1 MSLACTDSII
11 VCWLIPIGV
20 SSTRFYWKS
29 LKSILDPMKILLINS
44 EYPPIGGGA
53 GNASSNIARVLEQ
66 RGQEVLV
73 LTSHWGDLPFEETR
87 DAVKVIRLSTLR
99 RKMDRSNAL
108 EQISFI
114 FSASFRTFGLIRQ
127 FKPDITLA
135 FFGLP
140 SGAVALLLKWFYR
153 IPYVVSLRGGD
164 VPGFRPYDFRMYHK
178 LAAPFLRLIWKNA
191 FSIIAN
197 SNGLRDLALAF
208 NSRYEIPV
216 IPNGVDTSQFTA
228 SNRDWSSP
236 HILSVGRVVYQKG
249 FDLGMRAL
257 SQLKDF
263 KWTWTIA
270 GDGPQMATLKTMAEE
285 YSINDRIHFA
295 GWLSSE
301 KLKEQYAAA
310 NVFLFPS
317 RHEGM
322 PNAVLEAMASGLPVV
337 ATKIAG
343 NEELVVDG
351 ETGRLVPT
359 EDVESLQE
367 SLKPLLVDAQMRE
380 QMGCAARQRVE
391 SAFSWNRVAEQY
403 ELILE
408 KAMK

>member
-1 MSLACTDSII
+1 
-11 VCWLIPIGV
+11 
-20 SSTRFYWKS
+20 
-29 LKSILDPMKILLINS
+29 MKILLINS

-53 GNASSNIARVLEQ
+53 GNASSNIARVLVQ
-66 RGQEVLV
+66 RGQDVLV

-208 NSRYEIPV
+208 DAHYEIPV

-263 KWTWTIA
+263 RWTWTIA

-285 YSINDRIHFA
+285 YGINDRIHFA

-391 SAFSWNRVAEQY
+391 LSFSWASVAQKYKE
-403 ELILE
+403 ILQRSIGNL
-408 KAMK
+408 KG

>member
-1 MSLACTDSII
+1 
-11 VCWLIPIGV
+11 
-20 SSTRFYWKS
+20 
-29 LKSILDPMKILLINS
+29 MKILLLNS

-53 GNASSNIARVLEQ
+53 GNASSNIARVLVE
-66 RGQEVLV
+66 RGQDVLV

-87 DAVKVIRLSTLR
+87 EGVKVVRLSVLR
-99 RKMDRSNAL
+99 GKMDRSNAL

-114 FSASFRTFGLIRQ
+114 FGASFRTFGLIHQ
-127 FKPDITLA
+127 FKPNVTLA

-140 SGAVALLLKWFYR
+140 SGAVALLLKKLYR

-164 VPGFRPYDFRMYHK
+164 VPGFRPYDFRLYHK
-178 LAAPFLRLIWKNA
+178 LAAPFLHLIWRDA

-197 SNGLRDLALAF
+197 SKGLRDLALAF
-208 NSRYEIPV
+208 DSHYEIPV
-216 IPNGVDTSQFTA
+216 IPNGVDVSQFTV
-228 SNRDWSSP
+228 SNRDWLFP

-249 FDLGMRAL
+249 FDLAMHAL
-257 SQLKDF
+257 SQLKDLE
-263 KWTWTIA
+263 WTWTIA
-270 GDGPQMATLKTMAEE
+270 GDGPQMATLKAMTAE
-285 YSINDRIHFA
+285 YGIKDRVHFA

-301 KLKEQYAAA
+301 QLKEQYSAA

-322 PNAVLEAMASGLPVV
+322 PNAVLEAMASGLPVI
-337 ATKIAG
+337 ATRIAG

-351 ETGRLVPT
+351 ETGKLVAT
-359 EDVESLQE
+359 EDVESLRE
-367 SLKPLLVDAQMRE
+367 ALKPFLVDAKMRE
-380 QMGCAARQRVE
+380 QMGRAARRRVE

-403 ELILE
+403 EIILE

>member
-1 MSLACTDSII
+1 
-11 VCWLIPIGV
+11 
-20 SSTRFYWKS
+20 
-29 LKSILDPMKILLINS
+29 MKILLLNS

-53 GNASSNIARVLEQ
+53 GNASSNIARVLAQ
-66 RGQEVLV
+66 PGQDVLV

-87 DAVKVIRLSTLR
+87 DGVKVVRLSVMR

-114 FSASFRTFGLIRQ
+114 FGASFQTFGLIHQ
-127 FKPDITLA
+127 FNPDVTLA

-140 SGAVALLLKWFYR
+140 SGAVALLLKKLYR

-178 LAAPFLRLIWKNA
+178 LAAPFLHLIWKNA
-191 FSIIAN
+191 FSVIAN
-197 SNGLRDLALAF
+197 SKGLRDLALAF
-208 NSRYEIPV
+208 DSRVEIPV
-216 IPNGVDTSQFTA
+216 IPNGVNVSQFTV
-228 SNRDWSSP
+228 SNRDWLFP

-249 FDLGMRAL
+249 FDLAMRAL
-257 SQLKDF
+257 SQLKDLE
-263 KWTWTIA
+263 WTWTIA
-270 GDGPQMATLKTMAEE
+270 GDGPQMATLKAMAEE
-285 YSINDRIHFA
+285 YGVNGRIHFA

-301 KLKEQYAAA
+301 QLKEQYSAA

-322 PNAVLEAMASGLPVV
+322 PNAVLEAMASGLPVI
-337 ATKIAG
+337 ATRIAG

-359 EDVESLQE
+359 EDVQSLQE
-367 SLKPLLVDAQMRE
+367 SLRPFLADAQMRE
-380 QMGCAARQRVE
+380 QMGRAARQRVE
-391 SAFSWNRVAEQY
+391 SSFSWNRVAEQY

>member
-1 MSLACTDSII
+1 
-11 VCWLIPIGV
+11 
-20 SSTRFYWKS
+20 
-29 LKSILDPMKILLINS
+29 MKILLINS

-197 SNGLRDLALAF
+197 SKGLRDLALAF
-208 NSRYEIPV
+208 DSRYEIPV

-263 KWTWTIA
+263 RWTWTIA
-270 GDGPQMATLKTMAEE
+270 GDGPQMATLKAMAEE
-285 YSINDRIHFA
+285 CGSNDRIHFA
-295 GWLSSE
+295 GWLSADQ
-301 KLKEQYAAA
+301 LKEQYAAA

-337 ATKIAG
+337 ATQIAG

-351 ETGRLVPT
+351 KTGKLVPT
-359 EDVESLQE
+359 EDVESLRE

-380 QMGCAARQRVE
+380 KMGRAARQRVE
-391 SAFSWNRVAEQY
+391 LSFSWASVAQKY
-403 ELILE
+403 EEILQRSIGNL
-408 KAMK
+408 KG